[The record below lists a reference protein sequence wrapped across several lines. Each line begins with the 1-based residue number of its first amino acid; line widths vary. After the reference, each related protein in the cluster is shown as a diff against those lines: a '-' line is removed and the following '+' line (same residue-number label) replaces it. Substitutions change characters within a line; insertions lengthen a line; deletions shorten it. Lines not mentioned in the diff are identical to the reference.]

1 MINPHPL
8 QDKIKTLEFHLAKI
22 RDFKEAPEHRQ
33 WLIKY
38 ANNYSFFYDRV
49 LVLTRRALK
58 LYQKRERISD
68 SQLAKHLVE
77 TKENLFFGEVPT
89 RPKDIVFRRHKT
101 FYETKLSPRSWN
113 LASAACSLCGMAFYC
128 AGMSDIESDTSLT
141 QNQKAVKIN
150 HIIPKWD
157 AQFVEFAAAF
167 LLVESSAREKSGAA
181 SVEVRTKKADEIKDL
196 AKKILGKTKCT
207 MEDATRVSAELEKK
221 HGIKRKPKTIY
232 YWF

>member
-8 QDKIKTLEFHLAKI
+8 QDKIKTLEFRLAKI

-167 LLVESSAREKSGAA
+167 LLVESSARTKSGVA
-181 SVEVRTKKADEIKDL
+181 SVKVRVKKADEIKDL

-207 MEDATRVSAELEKK
+207 MEDATRVSTELEKK
-221 HGIKRKPKTIY
+221 YGIKRKPKTIY